1 VNATEGDA
9 VAVEEGR
16 QEAGRPRR
24 QRQRQRHRRYVTTPD
39 GCLASPWNRALSEID
54 AMVIIIF
61 SRGSLVS
68 FYLLC
73 LACVYDSLK
82 LVSAEVTIDSD
93 VLVLPIIP
101 TTYQRDAR
109 DDVCMVRVLQVAAVA
124 SGRSCSCTW
133 RPANSG
139 TRPAARGWSSTRRW
153 PARPEA
159 SPGGSAGGRRRGS
172 IPGGWSSS
180 SPRCKKYKLSLSVG
194 CQF

>member
-1 VNATEGDA
+1 
-9 VAVEEGR
+9 
-16 QEAGRPRR
+16 
-24 QRQRQRHRRYVTTPD
+24 
-39 GCLASPWNRALSEID
+39 
-54 AMVIIIF
+54 MVIIIIIF
-61 SRGSLVS
+61 FLSRGSLVS
-68 FYLLC
+68 FSLLC
-73 LACVYDSLK
+73 LACVYYSLK

-101 TTYQRDAR
+101 TTNQRDAR
-109 DDVCMVRVLQVAAVA
+109 DDVCMACVLQVAAVA

-133 RPANSG
+133 RPATSG

-180 SPRCKKYKLSLSVG
+180 SPRCKKYMWACSAG
-194 CQF
+194 CKPTLLQLFGLLQLQSIERKIL